1 MANLVANNSCSNALH
16 DENGITTGTTPKQ
29 DENLSRWMENL
40 PNEKQLCPLN
50 QVTMP
55 GSHNSA
61 SFWFDTSMEL
71 APDKPKI
78 VSSMS
83 DKVGFL
89 DNTMKSFVNK
99 WALTQSWNV
108 KQQLCGGIR
117 YFDMRVAYRKASDE
131 FRCVHALF
139 GHPVE
144 EILEEVKKFLKEN
157 PKEVVLLDFNHLYC
171 METEEHLRL
180 ASLIDQYFGGM
191 LHSPRK
197 DRSIA
202 SLQELWL
209 AGEQVIVFYDNVP
222 IVEMFPSFFPSVY
235 ISSQWPNTDEHEKVI
250 KHVSAQGKA
259 SKEPG
264 KYHVTQAI
272 ATPQAATVLM
282 NLRGSLRSS
291 VTCKLNK
298 DLLSLL
304 RSNLGDEKYT
314 FNILLLDHVE
324 FDDLISIIIG
334 YNYIY

>member
-1 MANLVANNSCSNALH
+1 MAHLKANNSGFSTTH
-16 DENGITTGTTPKQ
+16 EENGTSNTTHNSQ
-29 DENLSRWMENL
+29 DEDLSRWMENL

-50 QVTMP
+50 QLTMP

-78 VSSMS
+78 ISSMS

-99 WALTQSWNV
+99 WALTQSWDV

-117 YFDMRVAYRKASDE
+117 YFDLRVAYRKASDE
-131 FRCVHALF
+131 FRFVHGLF
-139 GHPVE
+139 GLTVDE
-144 EILEEVKKFLKEN
+144 MLEEVKKFLTEN
-157 PKEVVLLDFNHLYC
+157 PKEVVLLDFNHLYG
-171 METEEHLRL
+171 MEIEEHLRL
-180 ASLIDQYFGGM
+180 ASLIDQYFGTM

-202 SLQELWL
+202 SLQEVWL

-222 IVEMFPSFFPSVY
+222 IIEMFTSFFPSVY
-235 ISSQWPNTDEHEKVI
+235 ISSQWPNTDEQEKII
-250 KHVSAQGKA
+250 KHVSVQGLA
-259 SKEPG
+259 SKAPG
-264 KYHVTQAI
+264 QYHVTQAI
-272 ATPQAATVLM
+272 ATPQAATIFK
-282 NLRGSLRSS
+282 NLRGSLKSS

-298 DLLSLL
+298 DILSLL
-304 RSNLGDEKYT
+304 RSSLGNEKYS

-324 FDDLISIIIG
+324 FDDLLSIIIG